1 MKRQLTRWLLLIL
14 RYGLLV
20 AAIVYL
26 VATIA
31 WQDTVTLADGTT
43 KVRLLDQR
51 LDEDNEPVELVVE
64 MDGQPV
70 TLGRDDINYAGGLPD
85 IKYGISDVVRRLDL
99 NKGLLAILMF
109 LPVPILQSIRL
120 VWMLGVQEVRLSYWN
135 AMKLSYAGN
144 FFNFALPGF
153 FGGDLIKAYYI
164 TRFTHQKTEAVT
176 TVFLD
181 RLIGLSGLMI
191 LATVTF
197 LFSWKRSEWSATY
210 RNTLATGLL
219 LIWVGLATGGVFVFS
234 RRLRHLVKLPELGEK
249 LPAAD
254 QILRIGRATVTMRQH
269 KGLVLLSLANTLVL
283 QLIVVVA
290 AYVMSQALH
299 MKGHFTIYFIF
310 VPIGFLIA
318 AIPISPPNAAGV
330 MEAAYVQFFTLGG
343 LNPASAAVA
352 FALANRLTQLVWAVP
367 GILVPLLG
375 AHLPSAAELKELEAA
390 AGQTAESLE
399 EAQPHTPATE
409 PAPTRK

>member
-1 MKRQLTRWLLLIL
+1 MKRPLTRWLLLIS
-14 RYGLLV
+14 RYALLV
-20 AAIVYL
+20 AAIAYL
-26 VATIA
+26 VAMVT
-31 WQDTVTLADGTT
+31 WHDTVTLADGKM
-43 KVRLLDQR
+43 KVRLLEQR
-51 LDEDNEPVELVVE
+51 LGEDNQLVEFVVE

-70 TLGRDDINYAGGLPD
+70 TLGPGDISYKDDLPD

-99 NKGLLAILMF
+99 SKGLLAILIF

-120 VWMLGVQEVRLSYWN
+120 VWMLGVQEVKLSYWN
-135 AMKLSYAGN
+135 AMKLSYTGN

-164 TRFTHQKTEAVT
+164 TRFTHQKTEAVM

-181 RLIGLSGLMI
+181 RVIGLSGLMI
-191 LATVTF
+191 LAIVTF
-197 LFSWKRSEWSATY
+197 LFSWNRSEWSVTY
-210 RNTLATGLL
+210 RNALATGLA
-219 LIWVGLATGGVFVFS
+219 LIMGGLVMGSVFVFS
-234 RRLRHLVKLPELGEK
+234 RRLRHLIRLPELAKK
-249 LPAAD
+249 LPAAE

-283 QLIVVVA
+283 QLIVVIA
-290 AYVMSQALH
+290 AYMMSQALH
-299 MKGHFTIYFIF
+299 MRGHFTIYFIF

-352 FALANRLTQLVWAVP
+352 FALANRLTQLVWALP
-367 GILVPLLG
+367 GVLVPLLG
-375 AHLPSAAELKELEAA
+375 AHLPSTAELKA
-390 AGQTAESLE
+390 LE
-399 EAQPHTPATE
+399 EAATSTAEDLDEAPAATPATM
-409 PAPTRK
+409 PAAARE